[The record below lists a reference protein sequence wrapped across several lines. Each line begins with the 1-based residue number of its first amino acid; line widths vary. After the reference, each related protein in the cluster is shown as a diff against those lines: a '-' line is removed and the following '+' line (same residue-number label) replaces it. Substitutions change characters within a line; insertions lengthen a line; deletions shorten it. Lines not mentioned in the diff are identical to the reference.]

1 MAMRDRKPD
10 RAACARRLEE
20 FVAHAKRIDSYEVGP
35 AWPEPQWD
43 ITDLV
48 VNGVNRTAHSGKRRF
63 LVHFRRF
70 RSDSARQRHVG
81 EPFEE
86 PFADFAKACVTFSR
100 HQRDLLPNKPNVSAL
115 KCLYEALVA
124 SGPPDPTRFTRD
136 TFEAAA
142 DLAEERYTTPPG
154 YDMLQISDLVDRHAL
169 TPVPISWNNRWP
181 YDKPDRYRHIF
192 DGVDDDRMPSREAL
206 AALGELAEIELK
218 EWDLALFRIVQLI
231 VLGGFRIG
239 EVLTLPLACW
249 VERSFPDPVTGH
261 IETRAGVRYWPE
273 KSGETFIKWLPTVA
287 VEVARAAIE
296 DLTRIGAPAREQAL
310 RLERDSERV
319 PLPGRP
325 SGELITPQEFG
336 RLIGG
341 SAPHTLLKQLKVG
354 PAEIRRSSNW
364 NGVRHYFRV
373 DEIERALNRLRP
385 RLVVHSGDVGQQML
399 SSTLC
404 VTFRNALS
412 SGKRMNLALPRLFTD
427 DDVRRA
433 LGALGQDTDVVACVE
448 AYIDEKRRRRLPIP
462 THEKGRRK
470 GRPHLKRIY
479 GEMGVERGSLEGC
492 LHALDLLYE
501 AAGCPEVIHTIHPT
515 SLFEKYDKTSEDGAP
530 LKIRPHQLRHWV
542 NTLAARGG
550 AAGGMTLVEMS
561 VWFGRR
567 NVDETLQY
575 IHLDLPARIRWLERE
590 IEAGAIAGPFIDAVR
605 SIDDPE
611 RRREFI
617 RLHAGR
623 VHITP
628 YGLCIHDFD
637 AQPCPYHLVCIKGCK
652 MFIRIKGRKDQRRNI
667 EALLA
672 FEEEKVAQLESQGA
686 SDNWLIDA
694 KATVEGCRRALQVDG
709 DESIEEGAR
718 VRVFPEGKALGKPAL

>member
-1 MAMRDRKPD
+1 
-10 RAACARRLEE
+10 
-20 FVAHAKRIDSYEVGP
+20 
-35 AWPEPQWD
+35 
-43 ITDLV
+43 
-48 VNGVNRTAHSGKRRF
+48 
-63 LVHFRRF
+63 
-70 RSDSARQRHVG
+70 
-81 EPFEE
+81 
-86 PFADFAKACVTFSR
+86 
-100 HQRDLLPNKPNVSAL
+100 
-115 KCLYEALVA
+115 
-124 SGPPDPTRFTRD
+124 
-136 TFEAAA
+136 
-142 DLAEERYTTPPG
+142 
-154 YDMLQISDLVDRHAL
+154 
-169 TPVPISWNNRWP
+169 
-181 YDKPDRYRHIF
+181 
-192 DGVDDDRMPSREAL
+192 
-206 AALGELAEIELK
+206 
-218 EWDLALFRIVQLI
+218 
-231 VLGGFRIG
+231 
-239 EVLTLPLACW
+239 
-249 VERSFPDPVTGH
+249 
-261 IETRAGVRYWPE
+261 
-273 KSGETFIKWLPTVA
+273 
-287 VEVARAAIE
+287 
-296 DLTRIGAPAREQAL
+296 
-310 RLERDSERV
+310 
-319 PLPGRP
+319 
-325 SGELITPQEFG
+325 
-336 RLIGG
+336 
-341 SAPHTLLKQLKVG
+341 
-354 PAEIRRSSNW
+354 
-364 NGVRHYFRV
+364 
-373 DEIERALNRLRP
+373 
-385 RLVVHSGDVGQQML
+385 
-399 SSTLC
+399 
-404 VTFRNALS
+404 
-412 SGKRMNLALPRLFTD
+412 
-427 DDVRRA
+427 
-433 LGALGQDTDVVACVE
+433 
-448 AYIDEKRRRRLPIP
+448 
-462 THEKGRRK
+462 
-470 GRPHLKRIY
+470 
-479 GEMGVERGSLEGC
+479 MGVERGSLEGC